1 MIERINFD
9 VSGNPEMPTLLLM
22 TKGGRR
28 IGMINNFTDFHV
40 SSNMNAIDEISF
52 VLHKYSN
59 GSEES
64 DNDNG
69 KSNGSDV
76 GSSGLET
83 GQSEYKYWND
93 VKDFRIIYS
102 PEWKQYF
109 EISVLLDDNNDVTK
123 TVNGTALQETELSH
137 INVYDVEINTE
148 SDILRDDYEVT
159 ILYNPENPKASLL
172 NRILSDKC
180 PHYKILHV
188 DSSIAN
194 IQRTFSFDDISIYDS
209 FMEIANEI
217 NCLFIF
223 GEESDEPM
231 LRTVS
236 VYDLESN
243 CINCGYRGEF
253 EDKCPKCSST
263 NIRPGYGEDTTIFIN
278 KENLGENINI
288 QSDIGSVNN
297 CFRLEAGDDLMT
309 ATIVNCNPAGS
320 QYIWHF
326 TNEMKGDM
334 SDDLVSKLNEY
345 DIRYAYYQNDYEA
358 AIDDDIISKYNKL
371 IQKYKVYN
379 ENLEEIALPIKG
391 YSDLINLYYDVIDFY
406 GYLYNSLLP
415 SVEVDQT
422 TAQEQAE
429 LLTSENLSPV
439 AVQNDDYISL
449 ATANST
455 ITAYAKVIIDSARY
469 KIKVKNSSIDGTTWT
484 GNFTVESYYDDE
496 DVAESEIISVIFN
509 DDYEEFLKQQIEKT
523 IAKSNDEDFSI
534 VGLFNLGNE
543 DFSKEL
549 YKYSYTHLQIIAD
562 ACQSC
567 LNILIEQGV
576 TDENSW
582 DYTEGNVYEE
592 IYVPFY
598 EKMELINQ
606 ELVIR
611 ESEINILIGTTD
623 EYGDVVTKGIR
634 NYIDD
639 IRKEILSELDFQA
652 FIGDNWAEL
661 SSFRRESTW
670 SNSNYISD
678 GLSNKELFE
687 NARNFLEAASK
698 DIYEAAN
705 LQHSISS
712 TLKNLLV
719 LKEFEPIVDH
729 FKVGNWMRIEI
740 DGTIYKLRLVG
751 FDLDYDNLNN
761 LDIEFSDVVKK
772 IGVMSDIENILSQS
786 QSIAKSYSSTK
797 RQAKQGSDSKGF
809 LDNWVENGINAT
821 ATKIINSSDQQVVYD
836 EHGMLFRQYDEINN
850 LYSPLQMKIINS
862 VLAMT
867 NDNWKTA
874 KVGVGEFQ
882 YYNPKTEQTEIGYG
896 IIANQIVG
904 SLLLSKEVGIYNESG
919 SMIFDE
925 ESGLKITNGANT
937 FVVNPNEDSLLQILN
952 GDTPVFSV
960 SSDGELSYT
969 GNVNAR
975 ILNLGITGLQE
986 QNDITSIQ
994 IIPEDTSILTLSKG
1008 DEKLLYFDDSGDL
1021 HIKAHITAQNFDLE
1035 NDFAMGDLPSLDK
1048 IGTLI
1053 NSEGLLSSS
1062 FSTLYNPT
1070 LLSHNNNYY
1079 MAFNYDQDII
1089 FFAGASDTS
1098 GTDSAFKILNNG
1110 SFYSSNAQFL
1120 FNGISV
1126 IDKDFNKVFW
1136 FDENKNPHVY
1146 DFEDNSHL
1154 NFVTSKN
1161 DNKVVFITN
1170 ETNSTLEIWVNN
1182 ELYAT
1187 FPKGFIGVIDS
1198 EQ

>member
-1 MIERINFD
+1 MERIIFD
-9 VSGNPEMPTLLLM
+9 MVGNPEMPTLILM
-22 TKGGRR
+22 TKGGRK
-28 IGMINNFTDFHV
+28 IGMINNFTNFHI

-59 GSEES
+59 GVEGLYNKNENS
-64 DNDNG
+64 DND
-69 KSNGSDV
+69 DV
-76 GSSGLET
+76 NNSERKT
-83 GQSEYKYWND
+83 EQSEYKYWD
-93 VKDFRIIYS
+93 EVKDFRIIYA

-109 EISVLLDDNNDVTK
+109 EISVSLDDNNDVTK

-137 INVYDVEINTE
+137 INLYEIEINTE
-148 SDILRDDYEVT
+148 ADILRDNYEVT
-159 ILYNPENPKASLL
+159 VLYNPDNPKASLL

-194 IQRTFSFDDISIYDS
+194 IQRTFSFNDISIYDS

-217 NCLFIF
+217 NCLFVF

-231 LRTVS
+231 FRTIS

-243 CINCGYRGEF
+243 CIDCGYRGEF
-253 EDKCPKCSST
+253 EDQCPKCASVD
-263 NIRPGYGEDTTIFIN
+263 IKYGYGEDTNIFIN

-288 QSDIGSVNN
+288 QSDVGSVNN

-309 ATIVNCNPAGS
+309 ATVINCTPSGS
-320 QYIWHF
+320 QYLWHF
-326 TNEMKGDM
+326 TDEMKDDM

-345 DIRYAYYQNDYEA
+345 DLKYVYYQNDYEA
-358 AIDDDIISKYNKL
+358 PIDEEIISKYNQL
-371 IQKYKVYN
+371 IQKYKVYD
-379 ENLEEIALPIKG
+379 EDLAEIVLPIKG
-391 YSDLINLYYDVIDFY
+391 YSALINLYYNIIDFY

-439 AVQNDDYISL
+439 AVQNSDYISL

-496 DVAESEIISVIFN
+496 DAAESEIISVIFN
-509 DDYEEFLKQQIEKT
+509 DDYETFLKQQIEKT
-523 IAKSNDEDFSI
+523 LAKSNDEDFSI
-534 VGLFNLGNE
+534 VGLFNLENE
-543 DFSKEL
+543 NFSKEL

-592 IYVPFY
+592 IYIPFY

-606 ELVIR
+606 EIAVR

-623 EYGDVVTKGIR
+623 EYGDVATKGIC
-634 NYIDD
+634 NYVDD
-639 IRKEILSELDFQA
+639 IRNEILSALDFQTY
-652 FIGDNWAEL
+652 IGDDWAEL

-670 SNSNYISD
+670 TNSNYISD

-687 NARNFLEAASK
+687 NARSFLEAASK

-719 LKEFEPIVDH
+719 LKEFEPIVKH

-740 DGTIYKLRLVG
+740 DNTIYKLRLIG
-751 FDLDYDNLNN
+751 FDLNYDNLNN
-761 LDIEFSDVVKK
+761 LDIEFSDAVKK
-772 IGVMSDIENILSQS
+772 MGVLSDIDSILSQS

-797 RQAKQGSDSKGF
+797 RQAKQGSDSKGV
-809 LDNWVENGINAT
+809 LDGWIENGINAT
-821 ATKIINSSDQQVVYD
+821 ATKIINSADQQVIYD
-836 EHGMLFRQYDEINN
+836 EHGMLFRQYDEINQT
-850 LYSPLQMKIINS
+850 YSPLQMKIINS

-874 KVGVGEFQ
+874 KVGVGEFEF
-882 YYNPKTEQTEIGYG
+882 YNPKTQQTETGYG

-904 SLLLSKEVGIYNESG
+904 SLLLSEEVGIYNETG
-919 SMIFDE
+919 SMVFDD
-925 ESGLKITNGANT
+925 ESGLKITNGVNT
-937 FVVNPNEDSLLQILN
+937 FSVNPNEDSLLEILN
-952 GDTPVFSV
+952 GDEPVFSV
-960 SSDGELSYT
+960 SASGELTYT
-969 GNVNAR
+969 GNVNTK
-975 ILNLGITGLQE
+975 ILSLGLSGLQE
-986 QNDITSIQ
+986 GNDITSIQ
-994 IIPEDTSILTLSKG
+994 IIPSDVSILTLSKG
-1008 DEKLLYFDDSGDL
+1008 EEKLLYFDEFGEL
-1021 HIKAHITAQNFDLE
+1021 YIKANITAQDFVFEDNFLIGE
-1035 NDFAMGDLPSLDK
+1035 EPSLDETGVSISN
-1048 IGTLI
+1048 IGI
-1053 NSEGLLSSS
+1053 LSTS
-1062 FSTLYNPT
+1062 FPTLYNPT
-1070 LLSHNNNYY
+1070 ILSSYDNYY
-1079 MAFNYDQDII
+1079 SAFNYDQDLL
-1089 FFAGASDTS
+1089 FFAGGADIS
-1098 GTDSAFKILNNG
+1098 GTDSVFKVMQDGHIASSSAEFLSDGFSIVDEDANN
-1110 SFYSSNAQFL
+1110 
-1120 FNGISV
+1120 
-1126 IDKDFNKVFW
+1126 VFW
-1136 FDENKNPHVY
+1136 FDEEKTPHIY
-1146 DFEDNSHL
+1146 NYEDGGYF
-1154 NFVTSKN
+1154 NFVMSDSNNKIMFAVNEEN
-1161 DNKVVFITN
+1161 DN
-1170 ETNSTLEIWVNN
+1170 LEIWINGN
-1182 ELYAT
+1182 LYVT
-1187 FPKGFIGVIDS
+1187 LPKGYIGVIES
-1198 EQ
+1198 G

>member
-1 MIERINFD
+1 MERIIFD
-9 VSGNPEMPTLLLM
+9 ASGNPEMPTLILM
-22 TKGGRR
+22 TKGQKR
-28 IGMINNFTDFHV
+28 IGEITNFTEFHI

-59 GSEES
+59 GAEGLDNKNENS
-64 DNDNG
+64 DND
-69 KSNGSDV
+69 DV
-76 GSSGLET
+76 NNSERKT
-83 GQSEYKYWND
+83 EQSEYKYWD
-93 VKDFRIIYS
+93 EVKDFRIIYA

-109 EISVLLDDNNDVTK
+109 EISVSLDENNDVTK

-137 INVYDVEINTE
+137 INLYEIEINTE
-148 SDILRDDYEVT
+148 ADILRDDYEVT
-159 ILYNPENPKASLL
+159 VLYNPDNPKASLL

-194 IQRTFSFDDISIYDS
+194 IQRTFSFNDISIYDS

-217 NCLFIF
+217 NCLFVF

-231 LRTVS
+231 LRTIS

-243 CINCGYRGEF
+243 CIDCGYRGEF
-253 EDKCPKCSST
+253 EDQCPKCASVD
-263 NIRPGYGEDTTIFIN
+263 IKYGYGEDTNIFIN

-288 QSDIGSVNN
+288 QSDVGSVNN

-309 ATIVNCNPAGS
+309 ATVINCTPSGS
-320 QYIWHF
+320 QYLWHF
-326 TNEMKGDM
+326 TDEMKDDM

-345 DIRYAYYQNDYEA
+345 DLKYVYYQNDYEA
-358 AIDDDIISKYNKL
+358 PIDEEIISKYNQL
-371 IQKYKVYN
+371 IQKYKVYD
-379 ENLEEIALPIKG
+379 EDLAEIVLPIKG
-391 YSDLINLYYDVIDFY
+391 YSALINLYYNVIDFY

-439 AVQNDDYISL
+439 AVQNSDYISL

-509 DDYEEFLKQQIEKT
+509 DDYETFLKQQIEKT
-523 IAKSNDEDFSI
+523 LAKSNDEDFSI
-534 VGLFNLGNE
+534 VGLFNLENE
-543 DFSKEL
+543 NFSKEL

-592 IYVPFY
+592 IYIPFY

-606 ELVIR
+606 EIAVR

-623 EYGDVVTKGIR
+623 EYGDVATKGIR
-634 NYIDD
+634 NYVDD
-639 IRKEILSELDFQA
+639 IRNEILSALDFQTY
-652 FIGDNWAEL
+652 IGDDWAEL

-670 SNSNYISD
+670 TNSNYISD

-687 NARNFLEAASK
+687 NARSFLEAASK

-719 LKEFEPIVDH
+719 LKEFEPIVKH

-740 DGTIYKLRLVG
+740 DNTIYKLRLIG
-751 FDLDYDNLNN
+751 FDLNYDNLNN
-761 LDIEFSDVVKK
+761 LDIEFSDAVKK
-772 IGVMSDIENILSQS
+772 MGVLSDIDSILSQS

-797 RQAKQGSDSKGF
+797 RQAKQGSDSKGV
-809 LDNWVENGINAT
+809 LDGWVENGINAT
-821 ATKIINSSDQQVVYD
+821 ATKIINGSDQQVVYD

-850 LYSPLQMKIINS
+850 TYSPLQMKIINS

-874 KVGVGEFQ
+874 KVGVGEFE
-882 YYNPKTEQTEIGYG
+882 YYNPKTQQTETGYG

-904 SLLLSKEVGIYNESG
+904 SLLLSEEVGIYNETG
-919 SMIFDE
+919 SMVFDD
-925 ESGLKITNGANT
+925 ESGLKITNGVNT
-937 FVVNPNEDSLLQILN
+937 FSVNPNEDSLLEILN
-952 GDTPVFSV
+952 GEEPVFSV
-960 SSDGELSYT
+960 SASGELTYT
-969 GNVNAR
+969 GNVNTK
-975 ILNLGITGLQE
+975 ILSLGLSGLQE
-986 QNDITSIQ
+986 GNDITSIQ
-994 IIPEDTSILTLSKG
+994 IIPSDVSILTLSKG
-1008 DEKLLYFDDSGDL
+1008 EEKLLYFDEFGEL
-1021 HIKAHITAQNFDLE
+1021 YIKANITAQDFVFEDNFLIGE
-1035 NDFAMGDLPSLDK
+1035 EPSLDETGVSISN
-1048 IGTLI
+1048 IGI
-1053 NSEGLLSSS
+1053 LSTS
-1062 FSTLYNPT
+1062 FPVLYNPT
-1070 LLSHNNNYY
+1070 ILSSYDNYY
-1079 MAFNYDQDII
+1079 SAFNYDQDLL
-1089 FFAGASDTS
+1089 FFAGGADIS
-1098 GTDSAFKILNNG
+1098 GTDAVFKVMQDGHIASSSAEFLSDGFSIVDEDANN
-1110 SFYSSNAQFL
+1110 
-1120 FNGISV
+1120 
-1126 IDKDFNKVFW
+1126 VFW
-1136 FDENKNPHVY
+1136 FDEEKTPHIY
-1146 DFEDNSHL
+1146 NYEDGGYF
-1154 NFVTSKN
+1154 NFVMSDSNNKVMFVVNEEN
-1161 DNKVVFITN
+1161 DN
-1170 ETNSTLEIWVNN
+1170 LEIWINGN
-1182 ELYAT
+1182 LYVT
-1187 FPKGFIGVIDS
+1187 FPKGYIGVIES
-1198 EQ
+1198 G

>member
-28 IGMINNFTDFHV
+28 IGTINNFTDFHI

-64 DNDNG
+64 DNYNG
-69 KSNGSDV
+69 KLNGSDV
-76 GSSGLET
+76 GSSRLGT

-93 VKDFRIIYS
+93 VKDFRIIYA

-109 EISVLLDDNNDVTK
+109 EISVSLDDNNDVTK

-137 INVYDVEINTE
+137 INIYDVEINTE
-148 SDILRDDYEVT
+148 ADILRDDYEVT

-320 QYIWHF
+320 QYIWYF

-358 AIDDDIISKYNKL
+358 AIDDDIISKYNQL

-379 ENLEEIALPIKG
+379 EDLEEIVLPIKG
-391 YSDLINLYYDVIDFY
+391 YSNLINLYYDVIDFY

-496 DVAESEIISVIFN
+496 DVAESEIIYVIFN

-523 IAKSNDEDFSI
+523 LAKSNDEDFSI

-598 EKMELINQ
+598 EKMELISQ
-606 ELVIR
+606 ELGIR

-772 IGVMSDIENILSQS
+772 IGVMSDIDSILSQS

-809 LDNWVENGINAT
+809 VDNWVENGINAT

-850 LYSPLQMKIINS
+850 SYSPLQMKIINS

-882 YYNPKTEQTEIGYG
+882 YYNPKTEQTETGYG

-919 SMIFDE
+919 SMIFDD
-925 ESGLKITNGANT
+925 ESGLKITNGVNT
-937 FVVNPNEDSLLQILN
+937 FSVNPNEDSLLEILN
-952 GDTPVFSV
+952 GEEPVFSV
-960 SSDGELSYT
+960 SASGELTYT
-969 GNVNAR
+969 GNVNTK
-975 ILNLGITGLQE
+975 ILSLGTSGLQE
-986 QNDITSIQ
+986 GNDITSIQ
-994 IIPEDTSILTLSKG
+994 IIPSDVSILTLSKG
-1008 DEKLLYFDDSGDL
+1008 EEKLLYCDEFGDL
-1021 HIKAHITAQNFDLE
+1021 YIKANIIAQDFVFEDNFLIGE
-1035 NDFAMGDLPSLDK
+1035 EPSLDETGVSISN
-1048 IGTLI
+1048 IGI
-1053 NSEGLLSSS
+1053 LSTS
-1062 FSTLYNPT
+1062 FPTLYNPT
-1070 LLSHNNNYY
+1070 ILSSYDNCYS
-1079 MAFNYDQDII
+1079 AFNYDQDLL
-1089 FFAGASDTS
+1089 FFAGGADIS
-1098 GTDSAFKILNNG
+1098 GTDSVFKVMQDGHIASSSAEFLSDGFSIVDEDANN
-1110 SFYSSNAQFL
+1110 
-1120 FNGISV
+1120 
-1126 IDKDFNKVFW
+1126 VFW
-1136 FDENKNPHVY
+1136 FDEEKTPHIY
-1146 DFEDNSHL
+1146 NYEDGGYF
-1154 NFVTSKN
+1154 NFVMSDSNNKVMFVVNEEN
-1161 DNKVVFITN
+1161 DN
-1170 ETNSTLEIWVNN
+1170 LEIWINGN
-1182 ELYAT
+1182 LYVT
-1187 FPKGFIGVIDS
+1187 FPKGYIGVIES
-1198 EQ
+1198 G